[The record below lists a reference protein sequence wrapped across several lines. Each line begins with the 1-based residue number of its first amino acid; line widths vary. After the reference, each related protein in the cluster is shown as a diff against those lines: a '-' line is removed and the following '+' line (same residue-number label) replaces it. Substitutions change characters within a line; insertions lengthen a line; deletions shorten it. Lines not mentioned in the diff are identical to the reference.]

1 MLRALMDAHQDQ
13 SFKLKLSK
21 PIRDIPKYNF
31 DPDILTLKAIITS
44 VCQYYD
50 YTWLVVKSYRAKHAT
65 HARHM
70 IFYIAVMIYGIHPKK
85 LGKSVGKHYTTIIS
99 AVLKIKHRLER
110 EAALAGDLRDIRG
123 ML

>member
-1 MLRALMDAHQDQ
+1 MLRALMDAHEDQ
-13 SFKLKLSK
+13 AFKLQLSK

-31 DPDILTLKAIITS
+31 DPDILTLKSIITS

-50 YTWLVVKSYRAKHAT
+50 YTWEVVKSYRAKHAT

-85 LGKSVGKHYTTIIS
+85 LGKSMCRHYSTIIE
-99 AVLKIKHRLER
+99 AVLRIKTRLEC
-110 EAALAGDLRDIRG
+110 EPALAGDLRDIRG